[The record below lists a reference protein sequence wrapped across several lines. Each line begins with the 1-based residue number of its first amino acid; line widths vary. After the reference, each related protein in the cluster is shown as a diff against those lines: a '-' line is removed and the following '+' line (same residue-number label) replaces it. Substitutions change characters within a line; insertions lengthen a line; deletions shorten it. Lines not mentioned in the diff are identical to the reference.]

1 MDLGTSSRAFLDP
14 FLPVFSFTSVLLN
27 ISPLDTGHN
36 WNVMHVQFTACVQGV
51 AGKYWKAL
59 KSRLSLIRNGLK
71 IEYNGI
77 SINYF
82 VCFRVTLHY
91 VECVMKASYVAE
103 LGIVC
108 KTNGF
113 FMVSGGIEVK

>member
-1 MDLGTSSRAFLDP
+1 MERHAR
-14 FLPVFSFTSVLLN
+14 SVYGLC
-27 ISPLDTGHN
+27 PGG
-36 WNVMHVQFTACVQGV
+36 C
-51 AGKYWKAL
+51 WKILESVEIKA
-59 KSRLSLIRNGLK
+59 KFDKKWIKDRI
-71 IEYNGI
+71 YDGI

-91 VECVMKASYVAE
+91 VEYVMKASYVAE

-113 FMVSGGIEVK
+113 FMISGGIEVK